1 MFNEICIYEAKPTK
15 LDEIEEL
22 MKEVAEFYLE
32 QEGVIDV
39 DDSNYCIFY
48 YNDSY
53 SPRGAVRS
61 GTRIAYDYAKRV
73 EKRKQSQLVVINIF
87 P

>member
-1 MFNEICIYEAKPTK
+1 MPMI
-15 LDEIEEL
+15 
-22 MKEVAEFYLE
+22 
-32 QEGVIDV
+32 

-53 SPRGAVRS
+53 SPRGAGRS

-73 EKRKQSQLVVINIF
+73 EKRKQSQLGVINIF
-87 P
+87 PQ

>member
-1 MFNEICIYEAKPTK
+1 MWSVQRLLCVSRLHSDRIVKFYK
-15 LDEIEEL
+15 LKVVKRGNSMPMI
-22 MKEVAEFYLE
+22 
-32 QEGVIDV
+32 

-53 SPRGAVRS
+53 STSGAGRS

-87 P
+87 PQ